1 MFLKKSTARGKC
13 YYNLATTY
21 IENGKRR
28 LKILHKLGK
37 LTDEEAEAVR
47 EWLKSM
53 PRKGEPFVPFNLD
66 DLGKGPTYVHGQV
79 ALMYYLMRRL
89 KIDSLLLSSFGG
101 YRNQQ
106 ALAQLSQILV
116 LGRYD
121 QLTSDLSLAERYGS
135 WSIKFL
141 NGRPRIYVNQLYRT
155 LSKLY
160 EQKDR
165 IELKLWQRIGSRLTV
180 VEGAHPFFKDITSSY
195 FEGNGCPKAT
205 GGYSR
210 DHRGDCKQINWGM
223 VITEEGIPITL
234 EVYPGNTADKTT
246 VLDTCRRLRDLF
258 HIYDGIFVGDRGM
271 MTGENVLGIQE
282 MGYHHIITETVK
294 NVQEIVSEAMSK
306 TPTSLGDEIL
316 IGEVRKVVDG
326 RSERWVVMKNPKMAE
341 QVRRDK
347 ATGIEKGYEI
357 IESVRSTI
365 ASGKL
370 KDPKKIVRRVMKN
383 LLKKHMG
390 KYFDIDSISYSP
402 AKGLLCPLKDGLD
415 RYDGIW
421 VIATDL
427 DWDPDR
433 LVATYRD
440 LWKIES
446 AFNEIKN
453 VIEVRPIGHSKN
465 DRVEGHLFV
474 CVLAYYLERLV
485 ELAVREKGMNLTG
498 KEAIAAFDL
507 VTLDQISI
515 GSMTRWK
522 ITELTPIQRR
532 VLKDLNISERS
543 YREIEQRPF

>member
-1 MFLKKSTARGKC
+1 MFLKKSTARGRH

-21 IENGKRR
+21 IENGKRH
-28 LKILHKLGK
+28 LKILQKLGR
-37 LTDEEAEAVR
+37 LTDEEAEAIR
-47 EWLKSM
+47 EWLRSM
-53 PRKGEPFVPFNLD
+53 PRKGEPFVSLNLD
-66 DLGKGPTYVHGQV
+66 DLDKGPTYVHGQV
-79 ALMYYLMRRL
+79 ALMYCLMKRL
-89 KIDSLLLSSFGG
+89 KIDSLLFSSFAG

-121 QLTSDLSLAERYGS
+121 KPSSDLSLAERYGS

-141 NGRPRIYVNQLYRT
+141 NGRPKIYVNQLYRT

-165 IELKLWQRIGSRLTV
+165 IELELWQRIGSHLT
-180 VEGAHPFFKDITSSY
+180 ETNDAHPFFKDITSSY
-195 FEGNGCPKAT
+195 FEGDGCPKAAL
-205 GGYSR
+205 GFSR
-210 DHRGDCKQINWGM
+210 DHRRDCKQINWGL
-223 VITEEGIPITL
+223 TLTAEGVPITL
-234 EVYPGNTADKTT
+234 EVYPGNTVDKTT
-246 VLDTCRRLRDLF
+246 VLDTCRRLRDVF
-258 HIYDGIFVGDRGM
+258 HIYDGILVGDRGM
-271 MTGENVLGIQE
+271 MSEENVLGIQE

-294 NVQEIVSEAMSK
+294 NVQEIVQEAWSG
-306 TPTSLGDEIL
+306 TPAALGDEAL
-316 IGEVRKVVDG
+316 LGEVRKNVDG
-326 RSERWVVMKNPKMAE
+326 TSERWVVMMNPKMAKRVKKE
-341 QVRRDK
+341 REARIK
-347 ATGIEKGYEI
+347 KGYEI
-357 IESVRSTI
+357 IERVHSTI
-365 ASGKL
+365 ASGRL

-383 LLKKHMG
+383 LLKKGMD
-390 KYFDIDSISYSP
+390 KYFDIGSISYSP
-402 AKGLLCPLKDGLD
+402 AEGLSCPLKDGLG

-427 DWDPDR
+427 DWKPER

-446 AFNEIKN
+446 AFDVIKN
-453 VIEVRPIGHSKN
+453 VIEVRPIGHFKD

-522 ITELTPIQRR
+522 ITELTPVQRR
-532 VLKDLNISERS
+532 ILKALNISERS
-543 YREIEQRPF
+543 YREIEQRLF